1 MKRQFVKRIFSTL
14 LIFALLLTSLSSCN
28 RSYDEEEVIAAAKEL
43 LKSAEMLNYVYYGE
57 GISYYDT
64 DEAVGIYKEAQS
76 AHLDELGFH
85 SIDELKELTEKTFS
99 KEYSEIMYSSVLD
112 TLRYGENIVGY
123 KRYYDGTNENGEK
136 IFMVNTAYEP
146 LFKSI
151 IVYNYDSIEVDR
163 VKKEKIFL
171 IVNAVVSDK
180 EGHERSV
187 DITITLIEEESGWR
201 IDNPVWAN
209 Y

>member
-14 LIFALLLTSLSSCN
+14 LILALLLTSLSSCN

-43 LKSAEMLNYVYYGE
+43 LKSAEMLNCVYYGE

-112 TLRYGENIVGY
+112 TLRDGENIAGY

-136 IFMVNTAYEP
+136 IFMVNTAYKP
-146 LFKSI
+146 LFKSN
-151 IVYNYDSIEVDR
+151 IVYNYDSIKVDR

>member
-14 LIFALLLTSLSSCN
+14 LILALLLTSLSSCN
-28 RSYDEEEVIAAAKEL
+28 RSYDEEEVVAAAKEL

-187 DITITLIEEESGWR
+187 DIAITLIEEESGWR

>member
-14 LIFALLLTSLSSCN
+14 LILALLLTSLSSCN

-112 TLRYGENIVGY
+112 TLRDGENIVGY
-123 KRYYDGTNENGEK
+123 KRYYDGINENGEK
-136 IFMVNTAYEP
+136 IFMVNTAYKP
-146 LFKSI
+146 LLKST
-151 IVYNYDSIEVDR
+151 IVYNYDSIKVDK

-209 Y
+209 